1 MSRSISCRCYFSI
14 DDVLT
19 LSWIVLETTR
29 LTSCFLKHQQIFLPS
44 IVIFYGITLHRKL
57 TYAIFR
63 RDFPQR
69 FPIILVAVNLKL
81 SFVFPMPFK
90 EPCQLPGCSD
100 QSWTGL
106 VVSSLVFHKS
116 STGLRWVGST
126 TSHHKTQ
133 TTFTTYHT
141 CVTCT
146 APYIMIPTGHL
157 SIKTP
162 ANIYL
167 DVSTE

>member
-19 LSWIVLETTR
+19 LSWILLETTR
-29 LTSCFLKHQQIFLPS
+29 LTSCFLKHQQIFLLG
-44 IVIFYGITLHRKL
+44 IVIFYGVTLHRKL
-57 TYAIFR
+57 TYAIFC

-116 STGLRWVGST
+116 TVDGVAMGGQHYKPPQETNNFYNLPHLCHLYCSIYYDTHGPPKHKN
-126 TSHHKTQ
+126 TSQ
-133 TTFTTYHT
+133 
-141 CVTCT
+141 
-146 APYIMIPTGHL
+146 HL
-157 SIKTP
+157 P
-162 ANIYL
+162 
-167 DVSTE
+167 